1 MRALGHDLNV
11 RESGKLRKVIV
22 QFIETG
28 NPGGRLSVGGEENQ
42 KFWAF

>member
-1 MRALGHDLNV
+1 MRALGHDLNG

-22 QFIETG
+22 QFIEMG
-28 NPGGRLSVGGEENQ
+28 NPGGRLSFGGEGTE